1 MYNYPSALVPTNHFK
16 QALTKSIPSLVMQTQ
31 HSLNNSSSK
40 EYLQLGAFSLFCF
53 LAFTYNLNEVPP
65 YHTDENFYVTS
76 TRNMID
82 SGDYITPVYN
92 DKKRFAKPI
101 IFYWMVAASYKIFGV
116 NLFAAR
122 LVSSFFASLCIP
134 IVYMIARRL
143 FDPKV
148 AIISAL
154 LLPGCYLHFQIAR
167 WAITDMTL
175 NFFILS
181 TFYFFIRGVQGKSN
195 KNISYYFAYICMG
208 IGFMIKG
215 PIAIIIPAL
224 VIFGFLIIL
233 RNWEE
238 LSRLRVGYGII
249 IMAAIILPWF
259 VTMLVMH
266 GDEFKNHILGAELRD
281 RIVHDTPFS
290 LYYFGVI
297 IRYYLPWSFFFIA
310 ALAVR
315 FQPVLVL
322 LTSLPS
328 TKSYFLFLFEKLKVW
343 HDNITQKDNQA
354 FVFSILWLVFPLILF
369 TLFRIEHS
377 RYMLP
382 ASAPIAMITAQFFSQ
397 LSDSP
402 NGFQG
407 SAFKVSFYLALTF
420 YFLIFTLTAVG
431 ILFLFPHF
439 PTPTG
444 LVVLS
449 IFSLFGVVL
458 LLILYKLKK
467 YPLLIIALSIT
478 QIITL
483 TSLSGESH
491 SYFNRY
497 PMKKFSDHIQT
508 DPQLEKRIGLY
519 RLGNHRARMGVMTS
533 LPSIYLKN
541 PEELK
546 LFIES
551 ENNIYVVM
559 RQSDLQSEF
568 QNLPMTITETDTA
581 WKKFHISKDKI
592 ALLLR
597 DGLKTHL
604 QEYFEK
610 YVLLKVE
617 GEPSE

>member
-1 MYNYPSALVPTNHFK
+1 
-16 QALTKSIPSLVMQTQ
+16 
-31 HSLNNSSSK
+31 
-40 EYLQLGAFSLFCF
+40 
-53 LAFTYNLNEVPP
+53 
-65 YHTDENFYVTS
+65 
-76 TRNMID
+76 MID

-116 NLFAAR
+116 NLFSAR

-143 FDPKV
+143 FDPKIAV
-148 AIISAL
+148 ISAL

-181 TFYFFIRGVQGKSN
+181 AFYFFIRGFQDKSN

-224 VIFGFLIIL
+224 VIGGFLITL

-238 LSRLRVGYGII
+238 LSRLRLGYGTMIL
-249 IMAAIILPWF
+249 ASIILPWF
-259 VTMLVMH
+259 VTMLVIH

-281 RIVHDTPFS
+281 RMIHDTPFS

-297 IRYYLPWSFFFIA
+297 IRYYLPWSFFFLA

-315 FQPVLVL
+315 FLPILTQPI
-322 LTSLPS
+322 SSPS
-328 TKSYFLFLFEKLKVW
+328 TKSYFLFLSGKLKVW
-343 HDNITQKDNQA
+343 YGNITHKDNQA
-354 FVFSILWLVFPLILF
+354 FLFSIIWLVFPLILF

-382 ASAPIAMITAQFFSQ
+382 VSAPIVMITAQFFSQ
-397 LSDSP
+397 LTDSS
-402 NGFQG
+402 NGIQG
-407 SAFKVSFYLALTF
+407 STFKVSFYLALTF
-420 YFLIFTLTAVG
+420 YLLISTLTSMG

-439 PTPTG
+439 STPTG
-444 LVVLS
+444 LMALSVL
-449 IFSLFGVVL
+449 SLFGVVL
-458 LLILYKLKK
+458 LFILYKSKK
-467 YPLLIIALSIT
+467 YSALIIALSIT

-483 TSLSGESH
+483 TSLSGESL

-497 PMKKFSDHIQT
+497 PMKKFANHILT

-519 RLGNHRARMGVMTS
+519 RLGNHRARMGVMTG
-533 LPSIYLKN
+533 LPSIYLKS
-541 PEELK
+541 PEELE
-546 LFIES
+546 LFIKS
-551 ENNIYVVM
+551 GNNIYVVM
-559 RQSDLQSEF
+559 RQSDLKSEF
-568 QNLPMTITETDTA
+568 HNLPMTITATDTA
-581 WKKFHISKDKI
+581 WKKIRISKDKI
-592 ALLLR
+592 ALLLK
-597 DGLKTHL
+597 DGLTSHL
-604 QEYFEK
+604 QEYSER
-610 YVLLKVE
+610 YVLLKT
-617 GEPSE
+617 